1 MAKIYDAALKQLV
14 DAFAAD
20 WLAWLGPRL
29 GLPANT
35 VYEPLDA
42 DLSTVS
48 PQADKLFRMSGPT
61 SGVVHLEL
69 QTSWDD
75 RLADRLLVYNVLAEY
90 RHGGP
95 VQTVLML
102 LRRDANSPALTGQFR
117 RASNDGRVYL
127 EFRYAVVR
135 AWELRA
141 EELLA
146 GPLGMLPLAAI
157 TDDAQAVLPDV
168 VTRFNDRIV
177 RNVLDSGAR
186 ETLRATAYILLGL
199 RHDDETINR
208 LFQGLK
214 TMEEST
220 TYQYILRRGEA
231 QGRAVEARRIIGLLG
246 EQRFG
251 PPLPAVDAA
260 LDAITDPDRLE
271 RVVGQ
276 LLKAAAWDDLL
287 ATP

>member
-1 MAKIYDAALKQLV
+1 LGKVYDAALKQLV
-14 DAFAAD
+14 DAFAGD
-20 WLAWLGPRL
+20 WMAWLGPRL
-29 GLPANT
+29 GLPPET

-48 PQADKLFRMSGPT
+48 PQADKLFRLSGPA
-61 SGVVHLEL
+61 GGIVHLEL
-69 QTSWDD
+69 QTGWED

-102 LRRDANSPALTGQFR
+102 LRREANTPALTGELR
-117 RASNDGRVYL
+117 RTAAGQVYL
-127 EFRYAVVR
+127 EFRYTVIR
-135 AWELRA
+135 TWELRA
-141 EELLA
+141 DDLLSGPA
-146 GPLGMLPLAAI
+146 GTLPLATI

-168 VTRFNDRIV
+168 VARLGGRISREV
-177 RNVLDSGAR
+177 IDPTAR
-186 ETLRATAYILLGL
+186 ETLWAAAYILLGL
-199 RHDDETINR
+199 RHDEETINR

-214 TMEEST
+214 TMEESS

-231 QGRAVEARRIIGLLG
+231 KGRAVEARRVLGLLG

-251 PPLPAVDAA
+251 PPPAAVDSA
-260 LDAITDPDRLE
+260 LDGISDPDRLE
-271 RVVGQ
+271 RIVAR
-276 LLKAAAWDDLL
+276 LLQASDWADLL